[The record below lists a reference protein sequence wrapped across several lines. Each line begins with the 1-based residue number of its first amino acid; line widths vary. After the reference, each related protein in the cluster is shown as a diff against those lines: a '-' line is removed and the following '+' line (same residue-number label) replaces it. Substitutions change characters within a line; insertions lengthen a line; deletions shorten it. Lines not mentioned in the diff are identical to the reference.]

1 MRIEKAVLRNAVQK
15 LAERAED
22 CFDRAEIQHAS
33 ADKQH
38 ASADAQHVSA
48 DAQHVSAHAQHAS
61 ADKQHASAEKQ
72 HASAD
77 ELVTLGVALEA
88 DAVALNGEIEMVAE
102 GSSAPV
108 KMKSDDVKLVAGAL
122 PPAIPN

>member
-48 DAQHVSAHAQHAS
+48 HAQHAS

-77 ELVTLGVALEA
+77 KLVTLGIALEA

-102 GSSAPV
+102 RSSAPIE
-108 KMKSDDVKLVAGAL
+108 MKSDDVALVVGTL